1 MKNIYSIH
9 KYQKELKNFKV
20 KIKLLSKNT
29 ENIDNN

>member
-1 MKNIYSIH
+1 MKNIYNIH

-20 KIKLLSKNT
+20 KIELLSKNT